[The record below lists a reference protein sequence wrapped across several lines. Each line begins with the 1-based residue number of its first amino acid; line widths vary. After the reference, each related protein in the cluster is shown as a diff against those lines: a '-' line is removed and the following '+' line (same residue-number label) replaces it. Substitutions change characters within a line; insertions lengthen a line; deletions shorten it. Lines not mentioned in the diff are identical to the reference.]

1 MRAFERLETWFL
13 TKAPGHKDGRL
24 LSKSPP
30 PGRLSCV
37 ELLSGGRWSPAGGL
51 SAQGTGK
58 PIKRPEGKTSERPA
72 EEGEVGGL
80 FHNSISLPHTFGTRT
95 KATPENPRRRPH
107 KVPLVLSSSSRVGRE
122 GPERSIV
129 NSVDGGHS
137 PAHRRERVGGG
148 ERAER
153 DEARRDRFR
162 RRRETGQIPS
172 PLSQPIGYI
181 LFRLDSVPPSAGG
194 RSTKKE
200 ICGSPL
206 LSKLGSAL
214 LKAGSGQ
221 SRSCSWAM
229 HGLEST
235 HNQIVALG

>member
-1 MRAFERLETWFL
+1 MHVRAFERLETWFL

-24 LSKSPP
+24 LPKSPP

-37 ELLSGGRWSPAGGL
+37 ELLSGGGWSPAGGL

-72 EEGEVGGL
+72 EEGEVGGP

-122 GPERSIV
+122 SPERSIV
-129 NSVDGGHS
+129 NSVNGGHS
-137 PAHRRERVGGG
+137 PAHRRMRVGGG

-162 RRRETGQIPS
+162 RRRETGQIPN

-181 LFRLDSVPPSAGG
+181 LFRWIQCHHPRVEGALKRKFVGHRYCPNWEARFSRLAVDNLDRAVGLCMDSRLTT
-194 RSTKKE
+194 RS
-200 ICGSPL
+200 SP
-206 LSKLGSAL
+206 
-214 LKAGSGQ
+214 
-221 SRSCSWAM
+221 
-229 HGLEST
+229 
-235 HNQIVALG
+235 